1 MPTGVETVAL
11 VPERET
17 DSHGD
22 PVGDAPE
29 PVEVR
34 GAITWPRTSTEEGRG
49 EVIIDGLNVF
59 LPPGSPTPDPK
70 GQVIARGTVWEVDG
84 QPGVYTK
91 NGNEKGTIVVLKR
104 RGT

>member
-34 GAITWPRTSTEEGRG
+34 GAITWPRTSTEE
-49 EVIIDGLNVF
+49 
-59 LPPGSPTPDPK
+59 S
-70 GQVIARGTVWEVDG
+70 A
-84 QPGVYTK
+84 
-91 NGNEKGTIVVLKR
+91 
-104 RGT
+104 